1 MLEGERGVWPA
12 ISALKVRE
20 AIEIELDRG
29 YQLVRRR
36 RPSDQALPPVRDS
49 LNEGLPRRRKGIL
62 GEGEEGEMGNFADGE
77 REE

>member
-1 MLEGERGVWPA
+1 VADWTLKGERGVWPA

-36 RPSDQALPPVRDS
+36 RPSDTALPTPRYFP
-49 LNEGLPRRRKGIL
+49 NEAVARQRRGCSENDFENGTL
-62 GEGEEGEMGNFADGE
+62 GDGK
-77 REE
+77 